1 MQISGLRGIN
11 GVLMDPTPLKFTSD
25 TTGTAKAE
33 KAELIE
39 PNTIKV
45 TFNQP
50 IVYAHPGD
58 FSISGRRVYDVEV
71 DFNREVL
78 VFLDDND
85 ETTIK
90 KQSIH

>member
-1 MQISGLRGIN
+1 M
-11 GVLMDPTPLKFTSD
+11 
-25 TTGTAKAE
+25 
-33 KAELIE
+33 
-39 PNTIKV
+39 
-45 TFNQP
+45 P
-50 IVYAHPGD
+50 ILGD